1 MTMSRTPVATG
12 LAALLMVAIAA
23 LTGAAAPQHPAGA
36 SPKTLVE
43 ARKYPEGRWSLESF
57 AVRSPGAS
65 LVKLDGSGVLTFD
78 DFANLRMEIRTNQ
91 SSSDLLRAAGIQMLD
106 GVISSDGR
114 VAIDLQR
121 RTLTYF
127 IEGQRSSYVTGGG
140 PLALSRPRHW
150 EVTADTLTLTTRDD
164 GGAPLSISRWTRR
177 P

>member
-1 MTMSRTPVATG
+1 M
-12 LAALLMVAIAA
+12 
-23 LTGAAAPQHPAGA
+23 
-36 SPKTLVE
+36 K
-43 ARKYPEGRWSLESF
+43 LE
-57 AVRSPGAS
+57 
-65 LVKLDGSGVLTFD
+65 GSGVLTFD

-127 IEGQRSSYVTGGG
+127 IEGQRSWYITGGG
-140 PLALSRPRHW
+140 PLAPSRPRHW

-164 GGAPLSISRWTRR
+164 AARRSRSAAGRDAHRVTALEGASTKRIT
-177 P
+177 